1 MIDEQLNST
10 TMADVIS
17 SDNSSWPTHDDL
29 FGNDFFDKDVFD
41 SDHDT
46 QDDKH
51 VQNISPTTN
60 LQFQLVDHICMA
72 HDVCPTLKRLNYVSN
87 MGKKGNSKLAYL
99 SGIKGPNDRGK
110 QIRPILQVSIL
121 L

>member
-1 MIDEQLNST
+1 MIDSVSLEDSL
-10 TMADVIS
+10 
-17 SDNSSWPTHDDL
+17 WPTQDDL
-29 FGNDFFDKDVFD
+29 LENDRFDKDLLD

-60 LQFQLVDHICMA
+60 LQFQLVDHICMT

-87 MGKKGNSKLAYL
+87 MGKKGKSKLAYL